1 MGRRRRGV
9 LTVSFVDLALIAL
22 ALVFA
27 LSGFRQ
33 GLIASAASFVGFF
46 GGAVLGA
53 QLSGPIAD
61 DLANSSVTRVFVAL
75 VVVLAGA
82 LLGQLLT
89 GMVGRAVRTRVT
101 WEPAKVV
108 DSVAGAVLSAV
119 AVLLVAWMVATPLA
133 SSPFP
138 GVAGQVRQ
146 SALVQ
151 AVDQAVPDQV
161 RQLYD
166 SLRQAIDRNG
176 LPDVLDPLT
185 PTEARDVPAPDPA
198 LENSPVVARV
208 TGSVVQI
215 RGIATSCSQQ
225 IDGSG
230 FVYADQ
236 RVMTN
241 AHVLAGVTEPT
252 VTAEGESYDATPVY
266 VDEETDIAVLAV
278 PGLPQVPLAFTP
290 TPVDT
295 GADAIVMGY
304 PGGGGLYVGP
314 ARVRDRGAISGPD
327 FRATRTVQRDVYA
340 LYGQVRAGNSG
351 GPLIAPDGT
360 VLGVVFASAIDDP
373 DTGYALTAEQVA
385 EAADA
390 GRTAVAAAETGP
402 CE

>member
-1 MGRRRRGV
+1 MS
-9 LTVSFVDLALIAL
+9 LVDLALIAL

-33 GLIASAASFVGFF
+33 GLIVSATSFVGFF

-53 QLSGPIAD
+53 QLSGPLADDIAD
-61 DLANSSVTRVFVAL
+61 SSVTRVFVAL

-82 LLGQLLT
+82 LLGQLLA
-89 GMVGRAVRTRVT
+89 GMVGRAVRTRLT
-101 WEPAKVV
+101 WEPVKMV
-108 DSVAGAVLSAV
+108 DAAAGAVVSAI

-146 SALVQ
+146 SSLVQ
-151 AVDQAVPDQV
+151 VVDHAVPDRV
-161 RQLYD
+161 RSLYD
-166 SLRQAIDRNG
+166 SLREAIDRQG

-185 PTEARDVPAPDPA
+185 PTRARDVPAPDQA
-198 LENSPVVARV
+198 LMNNPVVGRV
-208 TGSVVQI
+208 QGSVVQI
-215 RGIATSCSQQ
+215 RGVAASCSRQ

-230 FVYADQ
+230 FVFADE

-241 AHVLAGVTEPT
+241 AHVLAGVTQPQ
-252 VTAEGESYDATPVY
+252 VTAEGEHYDAVPVY

-278 PGLPQVPLAFTP
+278 PGLPQVPLDFTP
-290 TPVDT
+290 SPVDT

-314 ARVRDRGAISGPD
+314 ARVRDRGEISGPD
-327 FRATRTVQRDVYA
+327 FRSTGTVQRDVYA

-351 GPLIAPDGT
+351 GPLLAPDGS

-373 DTGYALTAEQVA
+373 DTGYALTAA
-385 EAADA
+385 EVSDAAAA
-390 GRTAVAAAETGP
+390 GTDAVAAVDTGP